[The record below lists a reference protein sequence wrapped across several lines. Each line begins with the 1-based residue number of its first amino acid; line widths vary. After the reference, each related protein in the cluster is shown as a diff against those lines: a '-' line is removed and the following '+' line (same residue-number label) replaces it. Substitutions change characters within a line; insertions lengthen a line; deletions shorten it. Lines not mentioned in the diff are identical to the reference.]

1 MSVSTCLCKHKSV
14 HKQEKITETAE
25 DCGLRN
31 TACGDGVLKLD
42 VRVHVFVREAGKD
55 PRGGWPWQ
63 QQEQRQRHKFHIN
76 SHSRFLLA
84 SQYKQPLYG
93 GHHVLSPVS
102 KAGTTQLSSLPA
114 PFPFPHHTATATQPQ
129 PQTLA
134 ETQGH
139 SHGSEAVLPCDIA
152 CFVRR
157 MAFSECA
164 VDDE

>member
-55 PRGGWPWQ
+55 PSGGWPWQ